1 MCAVKLLLL
10 FIIVAVLISVWLW
23 KVNKVF
29 NYMLGV
35 NDRCVD
41 IIKRYANDHRPILV
55 TDDAATNIDDMVA
68 VWSGIMATS
77 HLKMI
82 LSFKSLADESF
93 FSERQLKFLNGTLY
107 I

>member
-1 MCAVKLLLL
+1 MCAVKVLLL
-10 FIIVAVLISVWLW
+10 FVIVALLLSVWLW

-41 IIKRYANDHRPILV
+41 IIKRYANNHNL
-55 TDDAATNIDDMVA
+55 TDEVVENIDDMIA
-68 VWSGIMATS
+68 MWDEIMATS

-82 LSFKSLADESF
+82 LSFKPLVDESF
-93 FSERQLKFLNGTLY
+93 FSERQMKFLNETLY

>member
-1 MCAVKLLLL
+1 MMCAVKMLLL
-10 FIIVAVLISVWLW
+10 FIIVAVLVSVWLR

-41 IIKRYANDHRPILV
+41 IIKRYANDHNL
-55 TDDAATNIDDMVA
+55 TDEVVENIDDMKD
-68 VWSGIMATS
+68 VWFGIMATS

-82 LSFKSLADESF
+82 LSFKPLADESF